1 MVYINK
7 NNAKIIPKTPGDLS
21 AQAQSFPRVFFLWAN
36 MENLSWTQLGSLVP
50 CTQL

>member
-21 AQAQSFPRVFFLWAN
+21 AQAQRFPRVFFLGQL
-36 MENLSWTQLGSLVP
+36 MGVDGVHQLGSLVP